1 MSSVHAG
8 LKQQFDEI
16 YRAESDAVFRF
27 CLLRTSDR
35 EIALDF
41 TQDTF
46 MRFWNVLADTERKP
60 VKNHRTFLFTIAR
73 NLIIDWYRKKKSLS
87 LEAMM
92 EGQDGETMDAFTPA
106 IEGSVETKVEAEY
119 LVRKIEGLAE
129 PYRHAVYLRCV
140 EELKPREIA
149 QILGESVNVISV
161 RISRGLRQL
170 RTQLHYDVS

>member
-1 MSSVHAG
+1 MSVQAA
-8 LKQQFDEI
+8 LKLRFNEI

-46 MRFWNVLADTERKP
+46 MKFWNVLADTERQP

-73 NLIIDWYRKKKSLS
+73 NQVIDWYRKKKSLS

-92 EGQDGETMDAFTPA
+92 EGADGEQNDAFAPA
-106 IEGSVETKVEAEY
+106 LEGSVETSVEAEH
-119 LVRKIEGLAE
+119 LKRKIQGLAE

-149 QILGESVNVISV
+149 EILGESVNVISV

-170 RTQLHYDVS
+170 RVQLHYDAS

>member
-1 MSSVHAG
+1 MSEKED
-8 LKQQFDEI
+8 LKSQFNEI
-16 YRAESDAVFRF
+16 YRKEADAVYRF
-27 CLLRTSDR
+27 CLLRSSDR

-46 MRFWNVLADTERKP
+46 MRFWNVLSDKERKP
-60 VKNHRTFLFTIAR
+60 IKNPRTFLFTIAR

-87 LEAMM
+87 LEALM
-92 EGQDGETMDAFTPA
+92 EGNDGEGANGFEPS
-106 IEGSVETKVEAEY
+106 ISGSVETKIEAEH
-119 LVRKIEGLAE
+119 LIRKIENLSE

-149 QILGESVNVISV
+149 EILDESVNVISV

-170 RTQLHYDVS
+170 RTQLHYEA

>member
-1 MSSVHAG
+1 MSDKTL
-8 LKQQFDEI
+8 LKGQFDGI

-46 MRFWNVLADTERKP
+46 MKFWNVLSDPDRKP
-60 VKNHRTFLFTIAR
+60 VKNYRTFLFTIAR
-73 NLIIDWYRKKKSLS
+73 NQVIDWYRKKKSLS

-92 EGQDGETMDAFTPA
+92 EGADGETSDAFTPA
-106 IEGSVETKVEAEY
+106 LEGSVETKVEAEF

>member
-1 MSSVHAG
+1 MTEKSD
-8 LKQQFDEI
+8 LKLKFDEI
-16 YRAESDAVFRF
+16 YSKESDAVYRF

-46 MRFWNVLADTERKP
+46 MRFWNVLRDLERKP

-87 LEAMM
+87 LEALM
-92 EGQDGETMDAFTPA
+92 EGADGEGATGFEPA
-106 IEGSVETKVEAEY
+106 LVGSVETKVEAEY
-119 LVRKIEGLAE
+119 LIRKIENLSE

-149 QILGESVNVISV
+149 QILDESVNVISV

-170 RTQLHYDVS
+170 RTQLHYEV